1 MVLGK
6 NWSLASLVLVSM
18 ISDLP
23 VVMVLLHYC
32 YISLQ
37 LELERRGKNITNQ
50 TGTPESLVLTVTF
63 HPLKIDLGS

>member
-6 NWSLASLVLVSM
+6 NWSWASLVLVSM

-23 VVMVLLHYC
+23 VVMVLLNYC

>member
-6 NWSLASLVLVSM
+6 NWSWASLVLVSM

-23 VVMVLLHYC
+23 VVMVLLH